1 MAGQVKSL
9 EGYVCICA
17 PWHISCSF
25 SRVVPAALGAKD
37 GEMLTFSY
45 QARDASGK
53 LVSGE
58 IEAPDQQSAANILV
72 SRNLMVVALK
82 SGSARKGGVKRHQ
95 GKVKAQDLVVFTRQL
110 ATMMDAGLP
119 LVQSL
124 TALEEQTDSKT
135 FKPIL
140 RHITEKVEQGDA
152 FSQALAQHPKV
163 FSRLFVSMV
172 EAGETGGLLAE
183 ILDRVASYLEAT
195 ARLKKKVKSAMS
207 YPTIVC
213 VIALS
218 IALFLIV
225 KVIPIFADIY
235 KDFGAQL
242 PMPTQ
247 VLIRISEVIRSY
259 FVIVLGGLGLMIF
272 AVVKLKHTR
281 RGAEIWD
288 RIKLRL
294 PIFGKLIHK
303 IAMSRFART
312 FAALLRSGVPILETL
327 RIVGQSSGNT
337 MVEQA
342 VEQTAVS
349 IERGDNLALALGQ
362 HRIFP
367 PMLVRMVSAGEQT
380 GKVDVMLEKISDFY
394 DEEIEATLSGLT
406 SLIEPLL
413 IVFLGVVVGSIVICM
428 FLPIFKL
435 NQIVQF

>member
-1 MAGQVKSL
+1 M
-9 EGYVCICA
+9 
-17 PWHISCSF
+17 PNF
-25 SRVVPAALGAKD
+25 
-37 GEMLTFSY
+37 TY
-45 QARDASGK
+45 QARDPSGRAI
-53 LVSGE
+53 GAD
-58 IEAPDQQSAANILV
+58 IEAVDQQAAATMLMD
-72 SRNLMVVALK
+72 RGLMVISLRP
-82 SGSARKGGVKRHQ
+82 STGRKGTRKRQ
-95 GKVKAQDLVVFTRQL
+95 KGKVKSQDLVVFTRQM

-124 TALEEQTDSKT
+124 TALEEQTDSPAL
-135 FKPIL
+135 KPVL
-140 RHITEKVEQGDA
+140 RSTTERVEQGHA
-152 FSQALAQHPKV
+152 FSEALAEHPKV
-163 FSRLFVSMV
+163 FNRLYVSMV

-183 ILDRVASYLEAT
+183 ILDRLASYLEAT

-207 YPTIVC
+207 YPVIVC
-213 VIALS
+213 FIALS

-242 PMPTQ
+242 PAPTQ
-247 VLIRISEVIRSY
+247 LLINISNIIRGYFILVIGAGSG
-259 FVIVLGGLGLMIF
+259 FVFGLMKF
-272 AVVKLKHTR
+272 KRTR
-281 RGAEIWD
+281 RGTAIWD
-288 RIKLRL
+288 RTKLRL
-294 PIFGKLIHK
+294 PVFGKLIHK
-303 IAMSRFART
+303 IAISRFART

-327 RIVGQSSGNT
+327 RIVGQSAGNT
-337 MVEQA
+337 VVETA
-342 VEQTAVS
+342 VEKTAAS
-349 IERGDNLALALGQ
+349 IERGDNLAVAMGQ

>member
-1 MAGQVKSL
+1 MA
-9 EGYVCICA
+9 
-17 PWHISCSF
+17 
-25 SRVVPAALGAKD
+25 
-37 GEMLTFSY
+37 TFTY
-45 QARDASGK
+45 RARNSSGK
-53 LVSGE
+53 LISGDV
-58 IEAPDQQSAANILV
+58 EAPDQQTAANTLIDR
-72 SRNLMVVALK
+72 SLMVVSLK
-82 SGSARKGGVKRHQ
+82 PRSSRKGGGKRYQ
-95 GKVKAQDLVVFTRQL
+95 GKVKSQDLVVFTRQL

-124 TALEEQTDSKT
+124 TALEEQTDSKV

-140 RHITEKVEQGDA
+140 HHITEKVEQGDA
-152 FSQALAQHPKV
+152 FSQALAVHPKV
-163 FSRLFVSMV
+163 FTKLFVSMV

-183 ILDRVASYLEAT
+183 ILDRVATYLEAT
-195 ARLKKKVKSAMS
+195 ARLKKKVKSAMA

-218 IALFLIV
+218 IALFLLV
-225 KVIPIFADIY
+225 KVIPIFANIY
-235 KDFGAQL
+235 KDFGAKL
-242 PMPTQ
+242 PGPTQ
-247 VLIRISEVIRSY
+247 VLINISDIIRSY
-259 FVIVLGGLGLMIF
+259 FVIVVV
-272 AVVKLKHTR
+272 AVALAVFGIMRLKRTE

-288 RIKLRL
+288 RLKLRL
-294 PIFGKLIHK
+294 PVFGKLIHK

-337 MVEQA
+337 LVERA
-342 VEQTAVS
+342 VEKTAAS

-362 HRIFP
+362 HTIFP

-435 NQIVQF
+435 NQVVQF